1 MTRKELL
8 KRDTL
13 YHLRMAKD
21 HLLVLN
27 ANYDESSMEK
37 LRDLEKVFKAV
48 SELSTLAESI
58 SNDS

>member
-27 ANYDESSMEK
+27 ANYDEGSMEK
-37 LRDLEKVFKAV
+37 LHDLKDISEAV
-48 SELSTLAESI
+48 SEVSSLAESI